1 MDICTQKEP
10 KLVIEE
16 ESRASLKIALQFCPS
31 GRTTADKRLRYASK
45 FLHNLTNIN
54 DVTNNII
61 RWLIMINEREKG
73 IITRCA
79 KKYKVSSIYLFGS
92 SLDIDSA
99 PNDIDLAVE
108 GIRPEIFFKFYG
120 ELLRSLSKP
129 VDLVDLSR
137 KSLFNR
143 IIEEKG
149 VKIYG

>member
-1 MDICTQKEP
+1 MISKRDKE
-10 KLVIEE
+10 
-16 ESRASLKIALQFCPS
+16 
-31 GRTTADKRLRYASK
+31 
-45 FLHNLTNIN
+45 
-54 DVTNNII
+54 
-61 RWLIMINEREKG
+61 

-79 KKYKVSSIYLFGS
+79 KKYMASTIQNYLFGS
-92 SLDIDSA
+92 SLDRDSE

-108 GIRPEIFFKFYG
+108 RIRPELVFKFYG

-149 VKIYG
+149 IKI

>member
-1 MDICTQKEP
+1 
-10 KLVIEE
+10 
-16 ESRASLKIALQFCPS
+16 
-31 GRTTADKRLRYASK
+31 
-45 FLHNLTNIN
+45 
-54 DVTNNII
+54 
-61 RWLIMINEREKG
+61 MINEREKG

-79 KKYKVSSIYLFGS
+79 KKYNVSSIYLFGS
-92 SLDIDSA
+92 SLDIDSE